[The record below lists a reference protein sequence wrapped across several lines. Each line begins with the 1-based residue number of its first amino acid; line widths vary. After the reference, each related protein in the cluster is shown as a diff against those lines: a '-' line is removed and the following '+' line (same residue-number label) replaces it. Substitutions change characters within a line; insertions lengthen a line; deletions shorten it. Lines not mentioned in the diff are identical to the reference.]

1 MVLIITAMISMD
13 TGKIEALPVWVV
25 PVFVTILFLL
35 VLLIIILLIQ
45 KKKRKIDSTSLWLEG
60 EKSMATLISNL
71 PGMVYRCKNDP
82 SWTMIYISDGSR
94 ELTGYDPED
103 FIGNKK
109 IAFNDIIVPEFRDKI
124 WQDFQLTVE
133 NRKYAE
139 EEYKI
144 ITKDGR
150 QRWVWE
156 RGRGVFDDNDNLLYL
171 EGFITDITRRKE
183 AEEKQYF
190 QLAFERIVAELSTG
204 FVNIAESDFDQTINR
219 GLQRLGELFE
229 VDRSYVFRFSDD
241 LSIMSNTHEWCA
253 DGISPQK
260 HRVQNVPSNVLP
272 WLRDQM
278 QKLVP
283 MHVPDVDEL
292 PPEAELEKQECHI
305 QGIKSA
311 INLPMQ
317 SDQGKLIG
325 HIGFDVVRRKQYW
338 PQEQITMLQV
348 VAEIIASA
356 INRREAY
363 KAMQKSEERY
373 RLAQTATGVGI
384 WEWHLPEDVFDWDE
398 ICWKMLGYEPRAF
411 QLNRSA
417 WKDLIYPDDLSITLE
432 TIDEQIHKGGQFI
445 TESRHRKV
453 DGNWLWIQCRGQV
466 VEKDLQNKPVRV
478 MGTHTDITV
487 RKKAELDL
495 LEMATVDSLTGLA
508 NRRAFIEQVDREIT
522 RVRRTANHASV
533 LMIDIDYFKKINDQ
547 YGHAAGDA
555 VLKELAELFRLRL
568 RKSDVAGRLGGE
580 EFAVL
585 LPVTG
590 IEGALIVAE
599 HLRQKIAEL
608 GVKLE
613 DKILNVTI
621 SIGVAEID
629 AIDSDSKI
637 VLAHAD
643 YALYQAKQD
652 GRNKVL
658 RWDQAK

>member
-1 MVLIITAMISMD
+1 M
-13 TGKIEALPVWVV
+13 
-25 PVFVTILFLL
+25 
-35 VLLIIILLIQ
+35 Q
-45 KKKRKIDSTSLWLEG
+45 KKKIKTDSTSLWLED

-82 SWTMIYISDGSR
+82 SWTMIYISEGSR

-103 FIGNKK
+103 FIDNKK

-124 WQDFQLTVE
+124 WQDFQITVE

-156 RGRGVFDDNDNLLYL
+156 RGRGVFDDNGNLLYL

-183 AEEKQYF
+183 AEEKQSF

-204 FVNIAESDFDQTINR
+204 LVNITQSDFDRTIKS

-229 VDRSYVFRFSDD
+229 VDRSYIFRFSDD
-241 LSIMSNTHEWCA
+241 LNVMSNTHEWCA
-253 DGISPQK
+253 EGISPQM
-260 HRVQNVPSNVLP
+260 HRVQNAPADALP

-283 MHVPDVDEL
+283 LHVPDVDEL
-292 PPEAELEKQECHI
+292 PPEAELEKQECNI

-325 HIGFDVVRRKQYW
+325 HIGFDVVRRKQSW

-348 VAEIIASA
+348 AAEIIASA
-356 INRREAY
+356 MNRREAY
-363 KAMQKSEERY
+363 KALQNSEERY

-384 WEWHLPEDVFDWDE
+384 WEWHLSEDVFDWDN
-398 ICWKMLGYEPRAF
+398 ICWTMLGYEPRAF
-411 QLNRSA
+411 QLNRDA
-417 WKDLIYPDDLSITLE
+417 WKELIHPDDLAISLE
-432 TIDEQIHKGGQFI
+432 TIEAQIHQGGQFI
-445 TESRHRKV
+445 TESRHRKA
-453 DGNWLWIQCRGQV
+453 DGGWLWIQCRGQV
-466 VEKDLQNKPVRV
+466 VEKDPQNKPVRV

-495 LEMATVDSLTGLA
+495 LELATVDSLTGLA

-522 RVRRTANHASV
+522 RLRRTANHASI
-533 LMIDIDYFKKINDQ
+533 LMIDIDHFKNINDQ
-547 YGHAAGDA
+547 HGHAAGDA
-555 VLKELAELFRLRL
+555 VLKELSELFRSRL

-580 EFAVL
+580 EFSVL
-585 LPVTG
+585 LPETG

-599 HLRQKIAEL
+599 HLRQQVDDL
-608 GVKLE
+608 DVKFENKKL
-613 DKILNVTI
+613 KFTI

-629 AIDSDSKI
+629 AKDSDSKL

-643 YALYQAKQD
+643 YAMYQAKQD
-652 GRNKVL
+652 GRNKVA
-658 RWDQAK
+658 RWDQAR

>member
-1 MVLIITAMISMD
+1 
-13 TGKIEALPVWVV
+13 
-25 PVFVTILFLL
+25 
-35 VLLIIILLIQ
+35 
-45 KKKRKIDSTSLWLEG
+45 
-60 EKSMATLISNL
+60 
-71 PGMVYRCKNDP
+71 
-82 SWTMIYISDGSR
+82 
-94 ELTGYDPED
+94 
-103 FIGNKK
+103 
-109 IAFNDIIVPEFRDKI
+109 
-124 WQDFQLTVE
+124 
-133 NRKYAE
+133 
-139 EEYKI
+139 
-144 ITKDGR
+144 
-150 QRWVWE
+150 
-156 RGRGVFDDNDNLLYL
+156 
-171 EGFITDITRRKE
+171 
-183 AEEKQYF
+183 
-190 QLAFERIVAELSTG
+190 
-204 FVNIAESDFDQTINR
+204 
-219 GLQRLGELFE
+219 
-229 VDRSYVFRFSDD
+229 
-241 LSIMSNTHEWCA
+241 
-253 DGISPQK
+253 
-260 HRVQNVPSNVLP
+260 
-272 WLRDQM
+272 
-278 QKLVP
+278 
-283 MHVPDVDEL
+283 
-292 PPEAELEKQECHI
+292 
-305 QGIKSA
+305 
-311 INLPMQ
+311 
-317 SDQGKLIG
+317 
-325 HIGFDVVRRKQYW
+325 
-338 PQEQITMLQV
+338 
-348 VAEIIASA
+348 
-356 INRREAY
+356 
-363 KAMQKSEERY
+363 
-373 RLAQTATGVGI
+373 
-384 WEWHLPEDVFDWDE
+384 
-398 ICWKMLGYEPRAF
+398 
-411 QLNRSA
+411 
-417 WKDLIYPDDLSITLE
+417 LIYPDDLSITLE